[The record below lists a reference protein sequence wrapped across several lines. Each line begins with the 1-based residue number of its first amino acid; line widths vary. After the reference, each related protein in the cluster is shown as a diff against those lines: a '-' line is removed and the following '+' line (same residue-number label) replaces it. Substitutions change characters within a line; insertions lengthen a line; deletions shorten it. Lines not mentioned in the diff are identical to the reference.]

1 MTGTVDFSCSFPTI
15 VAQQK
20 SSEAQE
26 PALCLIIWFLSSRG
40 GWEEGRDLFSLLI
53 LGKSYI
59 YKKKALILTAATLF
73 FNIKV

>member
-1 MTGTVDFSCSFPTI
+1 MTGTVDFLCSFPTI

-26 PALCLIIWFLSSRG
+26 PAFCLIIWFLSRG

-53 LGKSYI
+53 LDKSYI